1 MSALFTTVY
10 AEARRVESPFIA
22 EDTEKYRHMLEIA
35 ELVSGGNWFTGTSTL
50 IPCQPANC

>member
-1 MSALFTTVY
+1 MPALFTTVY